1 MRENTLDNPKT
12 YIFVFSGTILLL
24 VLVLWLTSSEK
35 TQTVTTTVIS
45 NTLTQSLDGQ
55 RRYLTIDLPEQDQ
68 APISVPATVNCQV
81 GSLATF
87 SQTTDSLFE
96 QQLTFLKCE

>member
-24 VLVLWLTSSEK
+24 VFVLWLTSSEK
-35 TQTVTTTVIS
+35 NQTVTTTVIS

-55 RRYLTIDLPEQDQ
+55 RRYLTIDLPEQGQ
-68 APISVPATVNCQV
+68 APISVPVTVNCPV
-81 GSLATF
+81 GSTVTF
-87 SQTTDSLFE
+87 NQTTGSLFE
-96 QQLTFLKCE
+96 QPLTFLKCE